1 MQTAWLWSVARY
13 LHLGTDRR
21 AGVIDG
27 KPFCPRFEDFLRT
40 AVGQAV
46 SDPLTAADALD
57 RLSAAGVCGSVFCVV
72 VASFDRAT
80 MSRKFCL
87 LNQTNSISWALMPDR
102 RNQPHS
108 LLVRPRHIASVRR
121 ACYRR
126 VKSVRPRV
134 PDGRPS
140 GKFFTWSTLQLLWT
154 VSGYTVGYCLLS
166 CRKNRHEQRLHL
178 VCAFPDHFQ
187 RNIKDDH
194 EADVGNPAVPV
205 QKPCN
210 KARGKA
216 HQRD

>member
-1 MQTAWLWSVARY
+1 MQTVWLWSVARY

-27 KPFCPRFEDFLRT
+27 KPFCPRFEDFLRP

-57 RLSAAGVCGSVFCVV
+57 RLSAAGVCGSVFCVI

-140 GKFFTWSTLQLLWT
+140 GKSLHGVPCGCRGRFPVTL
-154 VSGYTVGYCLLS
+154 SGIAYYPAEKTDMNSGCTS
-166 CRKNRHEQRLHL
+166 CAPSQIIFN
-178 VCAFPDHFQ
+178 AT
-187 RNIKDDH
+187 
-194 EADVGNPAVPV
+194 
-205 QKPCN
+205 
-210 KARGKA
+210 
-216 HQRD
+216 